1 MQDEISPRRFP
12 VFDGHNDTL
21 LKLEIDAIKGTERNF
36 FERSEKGH
44 IDAVRAKE
52 SGFSGGLF
60 AMFVPSN
67 PDQDFSKAFNPNDP
81 VNFQEV
87 PQKKALEFTLRML
100 ERAEQI
106 QAVSQGEIVI
116 CRSAQENLAAVE
128 AGKMAI
134 SLHIEGAEAIDT
146 EFQAL
151 EDLYNRGLRSL
162 GLVWSR
168 ENAYGSGVPM
178 AYPASP
184 DTGPGLTAAG
194 RALVK
199 ECNRLGILLDV
210 SHLNEKGFWDLAGI
224 TDRPIVASHSN
235 AHAICESSRN
245 LTDKQLDAIRESKG
259 LVGVNFHVSFLR
271 PDGKYQKDTPL
282 ETVADHVVYLVDH
295 LGEDHVG
302 LGSDFDGCLP
312 PQDLSDVTGLPALF
326 DVLRQRGFDQATLEK
341 IAYRNW
347 ISMLEKSAA

>member
-1 MQDEISPRRFP
+1 MQNETSTRRFP

-21 LKLEIDAIKGTERNF
+21 LKLEIDAIKGTERSF
-36 FERSEKGH
+36 FDRSDKGH

-87 PQKKALEFTLRML
+87 PQPKALEFTHRML
-100 ERAEQI
+100 ERAERI
-106 QAVSQGEIVI
+106 EAASGGDIVI
-116 CRSAQENLAAVE
+116 CRSAAENLAAVD

-146 EFQAL
+146 EFHAL

-168 ENAYGSGVPM
+168 ANAYGSGVPM
-178 AYPASP
+178 SFPASP

-199 ECNRLGILLDV
+199 ECNRLGVLLDV

-235 AHAICESSRN
+235 AHALCESSRN
-245 LTDKQLDAIRESKG
+245 LTDKQLDAIRESAG
-259 LVGVNFHVSFLR
+259 LVGVNFHVAFLR
-271 PDGKYQKDTPL
+271 PDGKHQKDTPL
-282 ETVADHVVYLVDH
+282 EVVADHVVYLADR
-295 LGEDHVG
+295 LGVDHVG

-312 PQDLSDVTGLPALF
+312 PQDLSDVTGLPLLF
-326 DVLRQRGFDQATLEK
+326 EVLRQRGFDETALDK
-341 IAYRNW
+341 LAYRNW
-347 ISMLEKSAA
+347 ISMLEKAAA